1 MTWRA
6 LIMAGGSG
14 TRMRDSGELVPKPL
28 VRVAGTSLIE
38 RNVQQLIKFG
48 FEEVIVSVSE
58 TAVELRTFL
67 ADRIECVARHLGV
80 RLDYLVENERLGN
93 MGCIRGLPRGGSTLV
108 VFADNLTS
116 LDLAALMSFHDA
128 TSDVAMTLATHLQP
142 FTMPFG
148 AVELEGGRILNYR
161 EKPTVDFS
169 VSSGICVLG
178 SSALEH
184 CPRGRAFGMSDLVQ
198 HLLGHG
204 FHIANYPHSAA
215 WIDVNDQAQVAV
227 AERLVMENWPSFEMW
242 APKQAGGT
250 GNGSTPL
257 GSHMPAVQVFDQI
270 EGLVR
275 TLKMTFD
282 PAIPGALAEAKARAV
297 KSPGL
302 DA

>member
-28 VRVAGTSLIE
+28 VRVAGTPLIE

-67 ADRIECVARHLGV
+67 ADRIECVARHFGI
-80 RLDYLVENERLGN
+80 RLDYLVESERLGN

-116 LDLAALMSFHDA
+116 LDLAALMSFHEA

-161 EKPTVDFS
+161 EKPTVEF
-169 VSSGICVLG
+169 LR
-178 SSALEH
+178 LE
-184 CPRGRAFGMSDLVQ
+184 RDLRPWTV
-198 HLLGHG
+198 
-204 FHIANYPHSAA
+204 
-215 WIDVNDQAQVAV
+215 
-227 AERLVMENWPSFEMW
+227 
-242 APKQAGGT
+242 GT
-250 GNGSTPL
+250 
-257 GSHMPAVQVFDQI
+257 
-270 EGLVR
+270 
-275 TLKMTFD
+275 
-282 PAIPGALAEAKARAV
+282 
-297 KSPGL
+297 
-302 DA
+302 